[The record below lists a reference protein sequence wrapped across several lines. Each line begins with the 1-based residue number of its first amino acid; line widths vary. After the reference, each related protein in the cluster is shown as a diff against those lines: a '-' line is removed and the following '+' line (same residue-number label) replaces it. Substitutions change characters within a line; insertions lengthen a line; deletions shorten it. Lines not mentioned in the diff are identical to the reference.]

1 MPLLIAIAVL
11 TFAGVFAE
19 PRQPVNE
26 DAAIQAALHKR
37 ITDYVALH
45 QKLEATL
52 PPLAKDATAEQI
64 DRHRRGMAALLQKAR
79 PDAKRGDIF
88 PPAARALIRRYLARV
103 LSGADGA
110 TLKSTMQEEAVGRLN
125 LQVNGRYP
133 DGAPHS
139 TMPPK
144 VLAALPKLP
153 EELEYRV
160 IGDRLIL
167 LDFHA
172 HVVIDFIENAFPD

>member
-1 MPLLIAIAVL
+1 MAALLAIAFIAL
-11 TFAGVFAE
+11 GGVFAA
-19 PRQPVNE
+19 PSQPVNE
-26 DAAIQAALHKR
+26 DAAIQAALQKR
-37 ITDYVALH
+37 IADYAALH

-52 PPLAKDATAEQI
+52 PPLPKDATADQI
-64 DRHRRGMAALLQKAR
+64 EKHRRAMAALLQKAR

-103 LSGADGA
+103 LSGPEGA
-110 TLKSTMQEEAVGRLN
+110 TLKSAMQEEGAGRIN

-139 TMPPK
+139 MMPPQ

-160 IGDRLIL
+160 IGERLIL

-172 HVVIDFIENAFPD
+172 HVVVDFIENALPD